1 MKAKRL
7 PLNDNVKNPSKWRI
21 FYISIGK
28 IKKTEYN
35 IHTSLYSFFF
45 SGTGEFIEI
54 PITSL

>member
-1 MKAKRL
+1 MKAKSL
-7 PLNDNVKNPSKWRI
+7 PLNDNVK
-21 FYISIGK
+21 

-35 IHTSLYSFFF
+35 KRASLYSFFF